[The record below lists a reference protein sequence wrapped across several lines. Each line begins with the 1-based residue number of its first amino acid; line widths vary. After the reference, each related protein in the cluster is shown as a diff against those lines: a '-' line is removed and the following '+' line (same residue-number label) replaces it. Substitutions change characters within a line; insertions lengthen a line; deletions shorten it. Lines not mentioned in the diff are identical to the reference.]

1 MWNSLSQALLN
12 TPGPSLLVQSRT
24 ARPRE
29 SMTSAGDSRT
39 DVIIVAVV
47 LLTILSTLSF
57 IGRIWGRLLSAVKLG
72 WDDLLMTVALV
83 RKLQPC
89 LPMVSALDS
98 K

>member
-1 MWNSLSQALLN
+1 
-12 TPGPSLLVQSRT
+12 
-24 ARPRE
+24 
-29 SMTSAGDSRT
+29 MTSAGDSRT

-47 LLTILSTLSF
+47 LLIILSTLSF

-89 LPMVSALDS
+89 LPMVSGLDS

>member
-1 MWNSLSQALLN
+1 
-12 TPGPSLLVQSRT
+12 
-24 ARPRE
+24 
-29 SMTSAGDSRT
+29 MTSAGDSRT

-83 RKLQPC
+83 RKLQPR
-89 LPMVSALDS
+89 LPMVSGLDS